1 MKEEEK
7 IKNEA
12 GICWLVTHSSL
23 VRLLAAMDAVRKVF
37 FLGLYL
43 FFFLFFFFFR
53 STHREKEYLGVIP
66 QYLTAPPYSLYCSR
80 TLDSGCI
87 SYSEWLRYIKYISIS
102 FSIYVYVHVLDMY
115 TVCMYVYCMYNC
127 LLDCLFQG
135 HLHPPFL

>member
-1 MKEEEK
+1 MAR
-7 IKNEA
+7 N
-12 GICWLVTHSSL
+12 S
-23 VRLLAAMDAVRKVF
+23 F
-37 FLGLYL
+37 FIGPLIGRDGCRPEGFFFSVCIS
-43 FFFLFFFFFR
+43 FFFLFFFR

-66 QYLTAPPYSLYCSR
+66 QYLTAPPYSLHCSR

-87 SYSEWLRYIKYISIS
+87 SYSEWLRYIKYIISIS

-115 TVCMYVYCMYNC
+115 TVCMYVCCMYNC